1 MMLSPAGKLFRFQV
15 LGLCITLAL
24 GSSSTWVYA
33 EGGIQFNADILDVND
48 RKNIDLS
55 QFSRSGYIMPGSYSM
70 VFISIEV
77 SYPSRKS
84 LFIRRTTNLTA
95 AAPASAKRWS
105 ISWG

>member
-24 GSSSTWVYA
+24 GSSSTRVYA
-33 EGGIQFNADILDVND
+33 EDGIQFNTDILDVND

-70 VFISIEV
+70 VVHINKNELPEQKISF
-77 SYPSRKS
+77 YPPDSDPGDNPR
-84 LFIRRTTNLTA
+84 
-95 AAPASAKRWS
+95 
-105 ISWG
+105 